1 MAMSVLQPEIAARAR
16 HLRITPRLAAACAV
30 GMISSASAALAA
42 PPVEDVLVVE
52 PNALIAASVNGMNV
66 MLAMEPDGLSIPAL
80 DPALAKR
87 LALSGGI
94 SGAQAR
100 VGPVKIAGRS
110 GTVQLQVGRA
120 VRKQKAVWFDKPMVA
135 GADGALEPDAAPHPS
150 VMFRLSDPTAPGVTS
165 RLPLVRKNNRD
176 GTEIEIAGAK
186 IFVQWTFARA
196 GTLATAAA
204 ASSIALANGGKL
216 SGEARRQSIRF
227 GVERP
232 VRLLTLA
239 RPFAIGPL
247 TLSAFDARISDYGTV
262 SGVADADID
271 PTEIV
276 VTATGRQKTVPEF
289 GLTLGRDVM
298 RGCSSIEFDKARQQI
313 VLTCS

>member
-16 HLRITPRLAAACAV
+16 HLRIRPRLAAACAV
-30 GMISSASAALAA
+30 GMLSWASAALAA
-42 PPVEDVLVVE
+42 PPVDDVLVVE
-52 PNALIAASVNGMNV
+52 PNALIAGSVNGTNV
-66 MLAMEPDGLSIPAL
+66 MLVMEPDGLSLPVL

-87 LALSGGI
+87 LALRGGI
-94 SGAQAR
+94 FGAQAR

-110 GTVQLQVGRA
+110 GTVRLQVGRA
-120 VRKQKAVWFDKPMVA
+120 VRKQKAVWFDKPLVA
-135 GADGALEPDAAPHPS
+135 GADGALGPDAAPHPS
-150 VMFRLSDPTAPGVTS
+150 VLFRLPGPTAQGPS
-165 RLPLVRKNNRD
+165 FRLPLVRKNNRV
-176 GTEIEIAGAK
+176 GTEIDVGGAK

-204 ASSIALANGGKL
+204 ASAIALANGGKL

-232 VRLLTLA
+232 VRSLTLA

-276 VTATGRQKTVPEF
+276 VTAPGRQETAPEF
-289 GLTLGRDVM
+289 GFTLGRDAM

-313 VLTCS
+313 VLTYS